1 MWLLVLIWA
10 VPSLSRDTFWH
21 IFIEGNRNDCQIKHD
36 DTWIYIQG
44 GNVNKCMISNTVN
57 MYICPSAWYPIPST
71 CTYVTK
77 LGYQTLSQPK
87 SVGTLE
93 VNTITF
99 GASIHCH
106 EGAVLPLAHCRHTFW
121 SQSNVQQSD
130 QSWSNTHHDW
140 SDIVV
145 TRCILEYYK
154 QCAFNNQISLGR
166 TLIMTEVTSW

>member
-77 LGYQTLSQPK
+77 LGYQTLSQPSTYVTK
-87 SVGTLE
+87 LGYQTLSTTLPTKE
-93 VNTITF
+93 CWHTGGKYDHLRSQHSLPWRRCFAFCSLPTYLLVTKQCVNK
-99 GASIHCH
+99 G
-106 EGAVLPLAHCRHTFW
+106 VLAHWR
-121 SQSNVQQSD
+121 
-130 QSWSNTHHDW
+130 
-140 SDIVV
+140 
-145 TRCILEYYK
+145 
-154 QCAFNNQISLGR
+154 
-166 TLIMTEVTSW
+166 